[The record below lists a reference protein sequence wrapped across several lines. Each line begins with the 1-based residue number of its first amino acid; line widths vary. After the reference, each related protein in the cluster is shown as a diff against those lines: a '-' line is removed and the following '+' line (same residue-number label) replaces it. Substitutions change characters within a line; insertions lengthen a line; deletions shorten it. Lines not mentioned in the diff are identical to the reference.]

1 MKDFSALFVDRP
13 ILAAVLSIL
22 IFVAGLIAIPLLP
35 ITEYPDVVPPSVQV
49 RAVYPG
55 ASPKVIAETGRLA
68 KITWSI

>member
-22 IFVAGLIAIPLLP
+22 VFVAGFIAIPLLP

-49 RAVYPG
+49 RA
-55 ASPKVIAETGRLA
+55 A
-68 KITWSI
+68 